1 MTVRTSGDSGTT
13 LRIRV
18 QPKSSSNRLIVDNA
32 GHVRIAVTAPPA
44 DGAANR
50 AVCVLI
56 AKCLGLAKSN
66 VCVKSGLRSRD
77 KVIHVHGV
85 GEDEA
90 MRRLAAH

>member
-1 MTVRTSGDSGTT
+1 MTAHMGGDSSAT

-18 QPKSSSNRLIVDNA
+18 QPKSSSNRLTVDDV

-50 AVCVLI
+50 AVCVLV
-56 AKCLGLAKSN
+56 AKCLGLAKSS
-66 VCVKSGLRSRD
+66 VFVRSGLRSRD
-77 KVIHVHGV
+77 KVIQVHGL

-90 MRRLAAH
+90 MRRLAAC